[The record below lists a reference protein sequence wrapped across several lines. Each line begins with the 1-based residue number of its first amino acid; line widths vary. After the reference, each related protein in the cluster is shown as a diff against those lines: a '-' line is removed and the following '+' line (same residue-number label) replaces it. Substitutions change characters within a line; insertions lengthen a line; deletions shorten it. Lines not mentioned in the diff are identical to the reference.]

1 VVYDATFATM
11 DGDVNGST
19 DLITQRDQLCRLLAA
34 IPYTPYAE
42 NGVDPYEQMVARHL
56 QLRQLATRAGHPR
69 TQTVLGGFPPNG
81 VYELAWRKAEPRDEL
96 VAMPVHE
103 QLVATADALLVDPSD
118 GARHLIYPKRHKLSA
133 TAESSGRER
142 LLAAWL
148 YLHHRR
154 QAYRSEDEDVVAA
167 YSALTDRLI
176 EQLES
181 TGNDGDAAFAEQI
194 DAWRTGAE
202 RPAHGQGGGVRP

>member
-1 VVYDATFATM
+1 
-11 DGDVNGST
+11 
-19 DLITQRDQLCRLLAA
+19 
-34 IPYTPYAE
+34 
-42 NGVDPYEQMVARHL
+42 
-56 QLRQLATRAGHPR
+56 
-69 TQTVLGGFPPNG
+69 
-81 VYELAWRKAEPRDEL
+81 
-96 VAMPVHE
+96 MPVHE

-118 GARHLIYPKRHKLSA
+118 GARRLIYPKRHKLSA

-194 DAWRTGAE
+194 DAWRTGVE